1 VVYKRADILFLVMGE
16 NPFPNLISASTR
28 VREGGKIV
36 CICTEKTGGILYSK
50 FKREV
55 KSKLDVKFDRISIY
69 VDKSKEY
76 TNRDIIKEKIVQKLE
91 AELSLN
97 PHIKLLELNY
107 TGGTKLMSAVSYETI
122 KKFDY
127 ERYSSSLN
135 VSLTYIDSERESMYF
150 ELKKGVEGKFTAK
163 NVKLTELEPS
173 FNISLKDVIDLHVD
187 LNLNNPK
194 EKSHMGELSDKLG
207 NLFVNIDKDEYKN
220 RIEFFEKIES
230 LTKKYNKDNDKFACE
245 LEKLFRKYDLLH
257 GFKNVAE
264 FGFQD
269 NKNLYGYFD
278 KTVWMEE
285 FVLNRLIELK
295 DEGII
300 NDVISNIKKEKAD
313 EEQGEFEVD
322 IAAYRKY
329 KLFAISV
336 TSIDKPEFAKGKL
349 YEIKQRSKN
358 LAGDEAGIC
367 YITLCWN
374 TDELKNEYK
383 NIWDNE
389 NIKNSLILGSQDLKN
404 LKDELRDWIK
414 GGE

>member
-1 VVYKRADILFLVMGE
+1 M
-16 NPFPNLISASTR
+16 
-28 VREGGKIV
+28 
-36 CICTEKTGGILYSK
+36 
-50 FKREV
+50 
-55 KSKLDVKFDRISIY
+55 
-69 VDKSKEY
+69 
-76 TNRDIIKEKIVQKLE
+76 
-91 AELSLN
+91 
-97 PHIKLLELNY
+97 
-107 TGGTKLMSAVSYETI
+107 
-122 KKFDY
+122 
-127 ERYSSSLN
+127 
-135 VSLTYIDSERESMYF
+135 
-150 ELKKGVEGKFTAK
+150 
-163 NVKLTELEPS
+163 
-173 FNISLKDVIDLHVD
+173 
-187 LNLNNPK
+187 
-194 EKSHMGELSDKLG
+194 
-207 NLFVNIDKDEYKN
+207 
-220 RIEFFEKIES
+220 
-230 LTKKYNKDNDKFACE
+230 
-245 LEKLFRKYDLLH
+245 RKYDLLH